1 MKQRRYRWRHDR
13 VLEKLADI
21 VEKERTKKRTK
32 KKRQETKNFVK
43 EGAKTT
49 AGSNAVQKSSILDTG
64 SVWELRVD
72 LRKKLVFPD
81 IVTTTLRP
89 DMVLW

>member
-1 MKQRRYRWRHDR
+1 MRRGSGN
-13 VLEKLADI
+13 EQQ
-21 VEKERTKKRTK
+21 
-32 KKRQETKNFVK
+32 KRQETIQFVK
-43 EGAKTT
+43 DGAKTT
-49 AGSNAVQKSSILDTG
+49 AGSNAVQKSSIFDTG
-64 SVWELRVD
+64 SDWELRVD